1 MNSSLLKGVMG
12 QKLFSKS
19 AGVRV
24 LLTSSLTTAVAS
36 FSPHHQPQSVGTS
49 FGQSGLVHCSTPLH
63 CSSLVRRSMSVSADQ
78 PSDQVEENL
87 LANEEW
93 SELLPFEK
101 GSHNSA
107 KIIIPAV
114 PQDEDPFPTSFFRTR
129 LESTVAACREL
140 GKSSL
145 WVHVPMTRASLIED
159 MVESGLRFHHADGT
173 VAVLNLWLRDSESKI
188 PDFATHNG
196 SPPPC
201 VRHCNARWYSCLW
214 LVPDNCFVYPRNSWC
229 WCRGY

>member
-1 MNSSLLKGVMG
+1 MNCSLLKGVMG

-24 LLTSSLTTAVAS
+24 LLTSSLTTVVAA
-36 FSPHHQPQSVGTS
+36 FLPHHQFQSVGGVGGT
-49 FGQSGLVHCSTPLH
+49 GLGYYSKPLH
-63 CSSLVRRSMSVSADQ
+63 CSGLVRRSVSGSADK
-78 PSDQVEENL
+78 PSDQIEENL
-87 LANEEW
+87 LSNEEW
-93 SELLPFEK
+93 SEVLPFEK

-114 PQDEDPFPTSFFRTR
+114 PQDADPFLSSLFRAR

-188 PDFATHNG
+188 PEFATHNG
-196 SPPPC
+196 RSP
-201 VRHCNARWYSCLW
+201 A
-214 LVPDNCFVYPRNSWC
+214 LVFVMLVGSLASV
-229 WCRGY
+229 GS